1 MSGDVTD
8 RSWIQAGAWRDWFT
22 ILLLYGPFES
32 TATAVTI
39 VVALLDRYADC
50 DGVFVLECSGSLE
63 VNGVKTLIEIV
74 YNLLIEPIQLSSF
87 VVLEFGVS
95 PVRLEQPGSER

>member
-1 MSGDVTD
+1 MGAYSSFAKVRAT
-8 RSWIQAGAWRDWFT
+8 IQEPKDARPLGNAPSRNSLRDWNGT
-22 ILLLYGPFES
+22 L
-32 TATAVTI
+32 A
-39 VVALLDRYADC
+39 RYANC
-50 DGVFVLECSGSLE
+50 DGVFVLVCSGSLE
-63 VNGVKTLIEIV
+63 ADGVKKLIEIV